1 MLQLRRGVAAASLV
15 LYPLLF
21 LAYFAV
27 YPAYGLLESARIAM
41 AFDGHAGAGTLA
53 SGFGIAACLLGVPA
67 TLALMRVLANRSP
80 KLALIGGAMSLVG
93 FLALVGAL
101 MPDVVATQLS
111 TGGLTDEAKEFFTR
125 FSNSPIVV
133 ALNILA
139 LFHVIGAVVLG
150 VALWRTGIVPRWAAA
165 IATFAQMI
173 HFGANVSGVF
183 WLDATTWIGLAASYA
198 MVARV
203 VMKDQAAAASPPS

>member
-1 MLQLRRGVAAASLV
+1 MQLRRIVSATSLV

-21 LAYFAV
+21 LAYFAFN
-27 YPAYGLLESARIAM
+27 PAYGLLNATRIAI

-53 SGFGIAACLLGVPA
+53 SALGIAGCLLGVPA
-67 TLALMRVLANRSP
+67 TLALVRVLAGRSP
-80 KLALIGGAMSLVG
+80 KLALIGGAMSIVG
-93 FLALVGAL
+93 FVALVGAL

-125 FSNSPIVV
+125 FSNSPIVL

-150 VALWRTGIVPRWAAA
+150 VALWRTGIVPRWAASV
-165 IATFAQMI
+165 ATFAQMI

-183 WLDATTWIGLAASYA
+183 WLDAATWIGLAASYA
-198 MVARV
+198 MVARLV
-203 VMKDQAAAASPPS
+203 LRDQAN